1 MNRKL
6 LICVATFAFAAT
18 VSAASITWG
27 AGGYASGIEGG
38 GVTGTAYLVQ
48 ASSPVTQNAIETY
61 LKTNGMSYAG
71 DDFSLMGSY
80 ALTESTSFSD
90 VVVQY
95 DAYDASN
102 LGNCFMLIITEG
114 GFILSDIRTMTDMSD
129 VSGESA
135 SIMFPV
141 GLGTIVP
148 GTQWV
153 TGTLGTGEVPEP
165 TALALLALGVAGLAL
180 RRRAA

>member
-27 AGGYASGIEGG
+27 AGGYASEIEGG
-38 GVTGTAYLVQ
+38 VSGTAYLVQ
-48 ASSPVTQNAIETY
+48 ASSPVTQGAIETY

-80 ALTESTSFSD
+80 VLTASTSFSD

-102 LGNCFMLIITEG
+102 LGNCFMLIITED

-141 GLGTIVP
+141 GLGAIVP

-153 TGTLGTGEVPEP
+153 TGTLGGGGEVPEP
-165 TALALLALGVAGLAL
+165 TVLALLALGVAGLAL